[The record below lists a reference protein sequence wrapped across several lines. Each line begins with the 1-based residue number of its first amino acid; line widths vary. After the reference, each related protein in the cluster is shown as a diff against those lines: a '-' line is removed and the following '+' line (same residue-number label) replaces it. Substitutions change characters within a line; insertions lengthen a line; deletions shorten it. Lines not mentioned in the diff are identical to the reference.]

1 MADPRGNARGK
12 SRGTATGDKPESLNP
27 RGTKRQTGASSD
39 QSASAASTTMPGN
52 VEALLRLC
60 ERVLPQE
67 VCAAVSSGSHRLPSL
82 EAISELYRDHL
93 RVKHVTA
100 RDALPLP
107 RNALPMSRQGEPHG
121 GACRHQSA
129 FFLGISAERAAMK
142 VVLRNYVGTSL
153 DEKTI
158 GEILE
163 KVKET
168 SVDWRQKLVEVPSE
182 EEACID
188 QLGVL
193 RFERVSLT
201 TLSGNTDDRLWKDL
215 CAEPLRVAPERPSQE
230 RRSDDTPAGGVTSAD
245 VNKICNSWAES
256 PWQTVAELFRLFEES
271 SSGSGDK
278 NEPPIRLWGKLRGLH
293 GHVRKRLNT
302 MGLQYIHL
310 TEMVEREVTVSCV
323 ARTVAIENV
332 QKLKAGKRMRKS
344 DDSTGGQQMWTIKD
358 LSRALPSGSNASEA
372 KEEYLERAKKLAER
386 AVQGCGNETCGAGS
400 SCTQDT
406 S

>member
-1 MADPRGNARGK
+1 MADSRGDARGK
-12 SRGTATGDKPESLNP
+12 SRGTATGDKPESRNP
-27 RGTKRQTGASSD
+27 RGRKRQTDASSE
-39 QSASAASTTMPGN
+39 QSASASTTMPAN
-52 VEALLRLC
+52 VGALLRLC

-67 VCAAVSSGSHRLPSL
+67 VCAAASCGSHRLPSL
-82 EAISELYRDHL
+82 AAISDLYRDHL
-93 RVKHVTA
+93 REKHVTA

-107 RNALPMSRQGEPHG
+107 RNALPMSRQGEAHG
-121 GACRHQSA
+121 VACRHQSA
-129 FFLGISAERAAMK
+129 FFLGISAERAAME
-142 VVLRNYVGTSL
+142 VLLRKYVGTLL

-158 GEILE
+158 GDILE

-182 EEACID
+182 DEACID
-188 QLGVL
+188 KLKVL

-201 TLSGNTDDRLWKDL
+201 TLSGNLDDRLWKDL

-230 RRSDDTPAGGVTSAD
+230 RTSDDTSAGCVTSAD
-245 VNKICNSWAES
+245 VNKICKSWAES

-271 SSGSGDK
+271 SSGSGDT
-278 NEPPIRLWGKLRGLH
+278 NEPPIRLWGKLRGLDE
-293 GHVRKRLNT
+293 HVRKRLNT

-310 TEMVEREVTVSCV
+310 TQMVEREVIGSCV
-323 ARTVAIENV
+323 ARSVAIENV
-332 QKLKAGKRMRKS
+332 QKLKAGKGMRKS
-344 DDSTGGQQMWTIKD
+344 DNSTGGQAVWTIKD
-358 LSRALPSGSNASEA
+358 LSRALPSRSNASEA

-400 SCTQDT
+400 SCTQDM